1 MVIENSKSGK
11 KGPDVGLIFVND
23 FNDGYHKLNTDPSND
38 LERAVR
44 KIRRKYRAFDDYKR
58 ALSIYFEYMDTL
70 ANKYGGHDHFK
81 IRMESNTIFEYIPP
95 LPKLKKN
102 PINDFITENK
112 ILISDPNRV
121 VYSDELLE
129 EYETEFE
136 DELTENTILGN
147 EIIKNKDDK
156 LLDKIVKK
164 GIYGKID
171 AKRMREV
178 DAVDILASYFD
189 SSSSKKNK
197 GNKKKDKKKYEMPSI
212 TDIIEDRVVDEDEQ
226 EAIFYRGR
234 LMTSEEL
241 SQMKLYQELNKYGW
255 NSLALMKQGERGSSS
270 SALAS
275 VLRDEEYKKKREKK
289 NKKKGKGSKAAND
302 FLVKMMGDNDE
313 SFEDFE
319 ESMLNFTINNIFK

>member
-1 MVIENSKSGK
+1 MVIDNGKKS
-11 KGPDVGLIFVND
+11 KGPDVGLVYVND
-23 FNDGYHKLNTDPSND
+23 FEDGYHKLNTDPSND

-70 ANKYGGHDHFK
+70 ANKYGGHEHFK
-81 IRMESNTIFEYIPP
+81 MRMDSHTVFEYIPP

-102 PINDFITENK
+102 PVNDFITENK

-121 VYSDELLE
+121 VYDRELLE
-129 EYETEFE
+129 EYENKFE

-156 LLDKIVKK
+156 LLEKIVKR

-171 AKRMREV
+171 AKRMKEV
-178 DAVDILASYFD
+178 DAVDLLASYFD
-189 SSSSKKNK
+189 SSSSKKGKND
-197 GNKKKDKKKYEMPSI
+197 KKKDKKYEAPSL
-212 TDIIEDRVVDEDEQ
+212 TDIIEDRVVEEEEH

-255 NSLALMKQGERGSSS
+255 NSLALMKQGDKRSTS

-275 VLRDEEYKKKREKK
+275 VLRDEEFKKKREKK

-319 ESMLNFTINNIFK
+319 ESMLDFTINNIFK

>member
-1 MVIENSKSGK
+1 MVIDNNKGKK
-11 KGPDVGLIFVND
+11 KGPDVGLIYVND

-44 KIRRKYRAFDDYKR
+44 KIRRRYRAFDDYKK
-58 ALSIYFEYMDTL
+58 ALTVYFEYMDTL
-70 ANKYGGHDHFK
+70 ANKYGGHKHFQM
-81 IRMESNTIFEYIPP
+81 RMESNTVFEYIPP

-102 PINDFITENK
+102 PVNDFITEHK

-121 VYSDELLE
+121 SYNDEILE
-129 EYETEFE
+129 AYEAQFE
-136 DELTENTILGN
+136 EELTENTIMGN
-147 EIIKNKDDK
+147 EIIKNKDDE
-156 LLDKIVKK
+156 LLEKIVKK

-171 AKRMREV
+171 TKRLKET
-178 DAVDILASYFD
+178 DAVDLLASYFD
-189 SSSSKKNK
+189 TSSTKK
-197 GNKKKDKKKYEMPSI
+197 GGKKKEKKYETPSI
-212 TDIIEDRVVDEDEQ
+212 TDIIEDRVVDEEDQ

-234 LMTSEEL
+234 LMTPEEL
-241 SQMKLYQELNKYGW
+241 AQMKLYQNLNKYGW
-255 NSLALMKQGERGSSS
+255 NSLALMKQGERGASS

-289 NKKKGKGSKAAND
+289 NKKKGKGAKAANE

-319 ESMLNFTINNIFK
+319 ESMLDFTINNIFK